1 MNTQE
6 ISKLSSLDPTA
17 SWGTL
22 QGVLINPELREASY
36 TTVLFHLLT
45 KCSEERKYFEKQNL
59 TLFKELEKNGLITNE
74 LLGLKE

>member
-1 MNTQE
+1 MNAQE
-6 ISKLSSLDPTA
+6 IQKLSQLDTEG

-22 QGVLINPELREASY
+22 QSVLLNPELREASY
-36 TTVLFHLLT
+36 TTVLLHLLT

-59 TLFKELEKNGLITNE
+59 ILFKELEKDGLITNE